1 MFKNLWAIRS
11 SWGGYFAVIL
21 VLHAVGIVGLV
32 SAARTDPAFWSLGLL
47 AYTFGLRHAF
57 DVDHIAAIDNTVRK
71 LIQQKRNPLGVGFY
85 FSLGHSSVVFLM
97 VLAIALSIKW
107 LQDRMPVMQE
117 VGGIIGTTVSG
128 AFLVII
134 GLINLVILLNLY
146 QVFRKL
152 RSTGIH
158 NEQLEDMLDSR
169 GLFSRLLKPMFR
181 LINRSWHVYPLGFLF
196 GLGFDT
202 ATEIGLLAISASA
215 AKTSI
220 PVFGIIAL
228 PLLFAAGMSLMDT
241 ADGMFMTKAYRW
253 AFTSPIKK
261 LYYNVTVTTVSV
273 IAALII
279 GMVELIQVLSDKLQ
293 LEGSFFLWINE
304 LDFGDFGYLLVALFL
319 LAWIVSVTVWK
330 VMKVEQRYTR
340 SDQATP

>member
-1 MFKNLWAIRS
+1 MLRKIWESKA
-11 SWGGYFAVIL
+11 SWGGYYLVIL
-21 VLHAVGIVGLV
+21 ALHVIGIAGLMT
-32 SAARTDPAFWSLGLL
+32 AARSDAAFWSLGLL
-47 AYTFGLRHAF
+47 AYAFGLRHAF

-97 VLAIALSIKW
+97 VLIIALSMKW
-107 LQDRMPVMQE
+107 AQDAMPQMQE
-117 VGGIIGTTVSG
+117 IGGLIGTTVSG

-134 GLINLVILLNLY
+134 GLINLMILLNLLR
-146 QVFRKL
+146 VFRTL
-152 RSTGIH
+152 RQGRFLE
-158 NEQLEDMLDSR
+158 EQLEALLDSR
-169 GLFSRLLKPMFR
+169 GFFSRLLKPMFR
-181 LINRSWHVYPLGFLF
+181 FISRSWHVYPLGFLF

-202 ATEIGLLAISASA
+202 ATEIGLLAISAGA
-215 AKTSI
+215 AKTSV

-253 AFTSPIKK
+253 AFTTPVRK

-279 GMVELIQVLSDKLQ
+279 GMVELIQVLTDKFNLQ
-293 LEGSFFLWINE
+293 GPFFAWIGE
-304 LDFGDFGYLLVALFL
+304 LDFGDLGYLLVGLFI
-319 LAWIVSVTVWK
+319 LAWLISVTVWK
-330 VMKVEQRYTR
+330 VMKVEHRYK
-340 SDQATP
+340 AV